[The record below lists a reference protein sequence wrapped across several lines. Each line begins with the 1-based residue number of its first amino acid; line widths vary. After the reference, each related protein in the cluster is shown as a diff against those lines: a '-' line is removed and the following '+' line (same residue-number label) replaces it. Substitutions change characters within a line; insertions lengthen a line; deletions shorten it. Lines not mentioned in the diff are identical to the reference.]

1 MRIRG
6 LTILLATTIA
16 IGATGCGVAKGPTA
30 DGAEPVETTSSES
43 LVIPV
48 GEQVAFWSEGNGSVD
63 GEALRK
69 VKSEGSATLLRTA
82 AARDAFVDSLPA
94 GLDPGELASI
104 DLDTNLLVV
113 GAYPKCM
120 EEARVLPTPHT
131 GASGSTST
139 SLNATSARCARG
151 RRTPSRC
158 GRSPSPSSATPTP
171 LSSTT
176 RHLTDPSPRGSVGE

>member
-6 LTILLATTIA
+6 LTILLATTVA
-16 IGATGCGVAKGPTA
+16 IGATGCGVTKGPTA
-30 DGAEPVETTSSES
+30 DDAEPVETTSSES

-63 GEALRK
+63 GTALRK

-82 AARDAFVDSLPA
+82 AARHAFVDSLPA

-120 EEARVLPTPHT
+120 EEARVLTDPAHRSVWFHVYVPERDVGTMCAWSPHT
-131 GASGSTST
+131 VEVWKVPLAELGDADPAE
-139 SLNATSARCARG
+139 LDN
-151 RRTPSRC
+151 
-158 GRSPSPSSATPTP
+158 SPP
-171 LSSTT
+171 
-176 RHLTDPSPRGSVGE
+176 D

>member
-6 LTILLATTIA
+6 LTILLATTVA

-48 GEQVAFWSEGNGSVD
+48 GEQVASWSEGNGSVD

-120 EEARVLPTPHT
+120 EEARVLTDAAHTSVWFHVYVPERDAGTVCAWSPHT
-131 GASGSTST
+131 VEVWKVPLAELGDADPAE
-139 SLNATSARCARG
+139 LDN
-151 RRTPSRC
+151 
-158 GRSPSPSSATPTP
+158 SPP
-171 LSSTT
+171 
-176 RHLTDPSPRGSVGE
+176 D